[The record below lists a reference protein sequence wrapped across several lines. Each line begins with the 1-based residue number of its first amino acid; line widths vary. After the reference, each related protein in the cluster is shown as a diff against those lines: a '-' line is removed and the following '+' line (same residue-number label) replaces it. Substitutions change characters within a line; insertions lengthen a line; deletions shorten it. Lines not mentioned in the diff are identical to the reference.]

1 VFAVNIG
8 DEGKLQLYSEKEI
21 EESTAR
27 ELFTEL
33 SCVDNQ
39 ADLLNRITVSV
50 LLPAAKFSPPIA
62 IRSSL
67 LGSSSIFGY
76 GTLTPVLGEFGLF
89 GITAKH
95 C

>member
-1 VFAVNIG
+1 MFAVNIG

-50 LLPAAKFSPPIA
+50 LLPAAKFSPP
-62 IRSSL
+62 R
-67 LGSSSIFGY
+67 
-76 GTLTPVLGEFGLF
+76 
-89 GITAKH
+89 K
-95 C
+95 